1 MNIPLST
8 QVDWSRLYPDEDS
21 RVMVRDAYEAT
32 EKTESWKYLQNFEPQ
47 NGFMFTDNPVVSKI
61 NSNLKYQG
69 HSGSSYGWTMRQI
82 QYIATHGIKYN

>member
-8 QVDWSRLYPDEDS
+8 QVDWSRLYTDEDS

-47 NGFMFTDNPVVSKI
+47 NGFMFTDNPIINKI
-61 NSNLKYQG
+61 SSNLKYDG
-69 HSGSSYGWTMRQI
+69 HSGCSYGWTMRQI
-82 QYIATHGIKYN
+82 QHIAIHGVKYD